1 MPFASSGRY
10 QSRLFNFV
18 HKQSRRFTRQCD
30 RALGHLQVTTNWV
43 AAVGLY
49 PVLLLFQSTRKAFKQ
64 VHSSVQQSFPQL
76 SPAVD
81 AQSQTPPT
89 VDTPI
94 QQVLLLV
101 DALSSESAISTP
113 PTKPEPL
120 KNLLAFLVSWR
131 FKYRA
136 EKAESAEGEKPF
148 TSGRAPLASSVT
160 AYNARLNKGKIRT
173 AQAPPLPTPNRPL
186 IQGIATQLS
195 SRALVLVS
203 VQNEILDILTPQ
215 QQQKLQAEIIA
226 GVGDYWRYRTKQSQ
240 KSLSPLASG
249 TPLTPPYEEGSPL
262 ATSPV
267 LAFLDRKLA
276 GVESNH
282 FTPIW
287 EVAIAISGKVSSTS
301 GQLVQQVQSQFG
313 ASLSK
318 DRSPAAADNS
328 SATQTIR
335 IQTLIRA
342 AIDYFFGSHDS
353 KPLEQNQSKSK
364 SISSKFSQNLPQAP
378 NLLIHPSLKSTAS
391 TARVGRRAHLPS
403 GGFERSFDP
412 NIEDPW
418 LSESDLFGDSVV
430 VDEVLT
436 ESQLRSKI
444 MMSGTKKTSVVLPSN
459 RSSSYSLGKLVNSCR
474 NFFLPSKPASEIVKQ
489 QKINNSKVAGIS
501 TKQSPPLFKSPQL
514 NTAGEISTSFSTQTT
529 GIEAQPDWLETNAT
543 VMGYVKHPLE
553 QLLAWLDSLMLWLEE
568 MLLKIWQQ
576 LINLG
581 ARKG

>member
-30 RALGHLQVTTNWV
+30 RALGHLQTTTNWV

-49 PVLLLFQSTRKAFKQ
+49 PMLLLFQSTRRAAKQ
-64 VHSSVQQSFPQL
+64 MHSSVQQSFPQL
-76 SPAVD
+76 SPAVES
-81 AQSQTPPT
+81 QPQTPPT

-131 FKYRA
+131 FKYRSQEA
-136 EKAESAEGEKPF
+136 EKEKPF
-148 TSGRAPLASSVT
+148 TSGRASLASSVT
-160 AYNARLNKGKIRT
+160 PYNAPRLNGGKIST
-173 AQAPPLPTPNRPL
+173 AQALPLPTSNRSL

-240 KSLSPLASG
+240 KSLW
-249 TPLTPPYEEGSPL
+249 LTP
-262 ATSPV
+262 SPV

-276 GVESNH
+276 KVESNH
-282 FTPIW
+282 FTPVW
-287 EVAIAISGKVSSTS
+287 EVAIAISRKVSSTS

-313 ASLSK
+313 ASLSR
-318 DRSPAAADNS
+318 DRSPAADDS
-328 SATQTIR
+328 SATQTIG
-335 IQTLIRA
+335 IQTLIMA
-342 AIDYFFGSHDS
+342 AIDYFFGSHDR

-364 SISSKFSQNLPQAP
+364 SISGKVSKNLPQAP
-378 NLLIHPSLKSTAS
+378 NSLIIHPSLKLTAS
-391 TARVGRRAHLPS
+391 TAGAHLRS
-403 GGFERSFDP
+403 MGGRSFDP
-412 NIEDPW
+412 NIEYPW

-430 VDEVLT
+430 VDEILT
-436 ESQLRSKI
+436 ESQLRSKT

-459 RSSSYSLGKLVNSCR
+459 RSSNYSLGKLFNSFR
-474 NFFLPSKPASEIVKQ
+474 HLFLPSKPASEIVKQ
-489 QKINNSKVAGIS
+489 QKINNTKVAGIS
-501 TKQSPPLFKSPQL
+501 TKQSPPLFRSPQL
-514 NTAGEISTSFSTQTT
+514 NTSGKISTSFSTQTT
-529 GIEAQPDWLETNAT
+529 GMEAQPDWIETNAT

-568 MLLKIWQQ
+568 MLLKIWQI

>member
-1 MPFASSGRY
+1 M
-10 QSRLFNFV
+10 
-18 HKQSRRFTRQCD
+18 
-30 RALGHLQVTTNWV
+30 
-43 AAVGLY
+43 
-49 PVLLLFQSTRKAFKQ
+49 
-64 VHSSVQQSFPQL
+64 HSSVQQSFPQL
-76 SPAVD
+76 SPAVES
-81 AQSQTPPT
+81 QPQTPPT

-120 KNLLAFLVSWR
+120 KKLLAFLVSWR
-131 FKYRA
+131 FKYRSQEA
-136 EKAESAEGEKPF
+136 EKEKPF

-160 AYNARLNKGKIRT
+160 PYNAPRLNGGKIST
-173 AQAPPLPTPNRPL
+173 AQALPLPTSNRSL

-226 GVGDYWRYRTKQSQ
+226 KVGDYWRYRTKQSQ
-240 KSLSPLASG
+240 KSLW
-249 TPLTPPYEEGSPL
+249 LTP
-262 ATSPV
+262 SPV

-276 GVESNH
+276 KVESNH
-282 FTPIW
+282 FTPVW
-287 EVAIAISGKVSSTS
+287 EVAIAISRKVSSNS

-313 ASLSK
+313 ASLSR

-335 IQTLIRA
+335 IKTLIRA
-342 AIDYFFGSHDS
+342 AIDYFFGSHGS

-364 SISSKFSQNLPQAP
+364 LISSKFSQNLPQSP
-378 NLLIHPSLKSTAS
+378 NLLIHRSLKSTAS
-391 TARVGRRAHLPS
+391 TARVGRRAHSLS

-412 NIEDPW
+412 NIEDLW
-418 LSESDLFGDSVV
+418 LSESDLFGDLVV
-430 VDEVLT
+430 VDEILS
-436 ESQLRSKI
+436 ESQPRSKT

-459 RSSSYSLGKLVNSCR
+459 RSSNYSLGKLVNSCR

-489 QKINNSKVAGIS
+489 QKINNGKVAGII

-514 NTAGEISTSFSTQTT
+514 NTSGEISSAFSTQTT
-529 GIEAQPDWLETNAT
+529 GMEAKLDWIETNAT
-543 VMGYVKHPLE
+543 VIGYVKHPLE

-576 LINLG
+576 LINLR

>member
-30 RALGHLQVTTNWV
+30 RALVHLQTTTNWV

-49 PVLLLFQSTRKAFKQ
+49 PILLLFQSTRRAAKQ
-64 VHSSVQQSFPQL
+64 MHSSVQQSFPQL
-76 SPAVD
+76 SPAVES
-81 AQSQTPPT
+81 QPQTPPT

-131 FKYRA
+131 FKYRSQEA
-136 EKAESAEGEKPF
+136 EKEKPF

-160 AYNARLNKGKIRT
+160 PYNAPRLNGGKIST
-173 AQAPPLPTPNRPL
+173 AQALPLPTSNRSL

-226 GVGDYWRYRTKQSQ
+226 KVGDYWRYRTKQSQ
-240 KSLSPLASG
+240 KSLW
-249 TPLTPPYEEGSPL
+249 LTP
-262 ATSPV
+262 SPV

-276 GVESNH
+276 KVESNH
-282 FTPIW
+282 FTPVW
-287 EVAIAISGKVSSTS
+287 EVAIAISRKVSSTS

-313 ASLSK
+313 ASLSR
-318 DRSPAAADNS
+318 DRSPAADNS

-364 SISSKFSQNLPQAP
+364 FISGKFSQNLPPAP
-378 NLLIHPSLKSTAS
+378 NSLINPPLKLTAS

-403 GGFERSFDP
+403 GGFERSFEP
-412 NIEDPW
+412 NIEDIW

-430 VDEVLT
+430 VDEILT
-436 ESQLRSKI
+436 ESQPSSKT

-459 RSSSYSLGKLVNSCR
+459 RSSNYSLGKFVNSCR

-489 QKINNSKVAGIS
+489 QKINNGKVAGII
-501 TKQSPPLFKSPQL
+501 TKQSPPLFKLPQL
-514 NTAGEISTSFSTQTT
+514 NTAGEIYTSFSTQTT
-529 GIEAQPDWLETNAT
+529 GMEAQPDWIETNAT

-568 MLLKIWQQ
+568 MLLKIWQI
-576 LINLG
+576 LISLG
-581 ARKG
+581 ARKR

>member
-1 MPFASSGRY
+1 MSSAPSGRY

-18 HKQSRRFTRQCD
+18 RKQSRRFTRQCD
-30 RALGHLQVTTNWV
+30 RALGHLRVTTNWV

-49 PVLLLFQSTRKAFKQ
+49 PVLLLFQSTRKAVKQ
-64 VHSSVQQSFPQL
+64 VHSSVQQGFPQL
-76 SPAVD
+76 SSAVD
-81 AQSQTPPT
+81 AQPQTPPT

-131 FKYRA
+131 FKY
-136 EKAESAEGEKPF
+136 KAEEAEEVEGEKPF
-148 TSGRAPLASSVT
+148 TSARAPQSSSVT
-160 AYNARLNKGKIRT
+160 PYNAHLNGGKIRT
-173 AQAPPLPTPNRPL
+173 AQVPLPTSNRPL

-240 KSLSPLASG
+240 KSLKPQASSPL
-249 TPLTPPYEEGSPL
+249 PNPPTPL

-282 FTPIW
+282 FTPVW
-287 EVAIAISGKVSSTS
+287 EVAIAISRKVSSTS
-301 GQLVQQVQSQFG
+301 GQVQQVQSQFG
-313 ASLSK
+313 ASLSTS
-318 DRSPAAADNS
+318 RSPAAADNS

-335 IQTLIRA
+335 IQTLIKA
-342 AIDYFFGSHDS
+342 AIDYFFGSRDR

-364 SISSKFSQNLPQAP
+364 SIFGKASQNLPQA
-378 NLLIHPSLKSTAS
+378 LIHPSLKSTAS
-391 TARVGRRAHLPS
+391 TAGAGRRAHLRS
-403 GGFERSFDP
+403 VGFARSFDP

-430 VDEVLT
+430 VDEILT
-436 ESQLRSKI
+436 ESQTRSKT

-459 RSSSYSLGKLVNSCR
+459 RSSNYYLGKLVNNFR
-474 NFFLPSKPASEIVKQ
+474 NLFLPSKLASEIVKQ
-489 QKINNSKVAGIS
+489 QEINNGKVAEIS
-501 TKQSPPLFKSPQL
+501 TKQSPPLFRLPQL
-514 NTAGEISTSFSTQTT
+514 NTAGEISTSFSTQAT
-529 GIEAQPDWLETNAT
+529 GMEAQPDWIETNAT

-568 MLLKIWQQ
+568 MLLKIWQW
-576 LINLG
+576 LKLS
-581 ARKG
+581 RK

>member
-1 MPFASSGRY
+1 MSSDSAGRY

-30 RALGHLQVTTNWV
+30 RALVHLQTTTNWV

-49 PVLLLFQSTRKAFKQ
+49 PILLLFQSTRRAAKQ
-64 VHSSVQQSFPQL
+64 MHSSVQQSFPQL
-76 SPAVD
+76 SPAVES
-81 AQSQTPPT
+81 QPQTPPT

-101 DALSSESAISTP
+101 DALSSESAISIP
-113 PTKPEPL
+113 PTKAEPL

-131 FKYRA
+131 FKYRSQ
-136 EKAESAEGEKPF
+136 EAEGEKPF
-148 TSGRAPLASSVT
+148 TSGRAPFASSVT
-160 AYNARLNKGKIRT
+160 PYNTRLNGGKIRT
-173 AQAPPLPTPNRPL
+173 AQAPLLPTSNRPL

-226 GVGDYWRYRTKQSQ
+226 TVGDYWRYRTKQSQ
-240 KSLSPLASG
+240 KSLKPQASYID
-249 TPLTPPYEEGSPL
+249 PLTP
-262 ATSPV
+262 SPV

-282 FTPIW
+282 FTPVW
-287 EVAIAISGKVSSTS
+287 EVAIAISRKVSSTS

-313 ASLSK
+313 ASLSR

-364 SISSKFSQNLPQAP
+364 FISSKFRQNLPQAP

-391 TARVGRRAHLPS
+391 TARVGRRAHSLS

-412 NIEDPW
+412 NIEYPW

-430 VDEVLT
+430 VDEILT
-436 ESQLRSKI
+436 ESQPRSKT
-444 MMSGTKKTSVVLPSN
+444 MMSETKKTSMVLPSN
-459 RSSSYSLGKLVNSCR
+459 RSSNYSLGKLVNSCR
-474 NFFLPSKPASEIVKQ
+474 NFFLPSNSASEIVKQ
-489 QKINNSKVAGIS
+489 QKINNGKVAGII

-514 NTAGEISTSFSTQTT
+514 NTAGEIYTSFSTQTT
-529 GIEAQPDWLETNAT
+529 GMEAQPDWIETNAT

-568 MLLKIWQQ
+568 MLLKIWQR

-581 ARKG
+581 TIKG

>member
-1 MPFASSGRY
+1 MSSASSGRY

-18 HKQSRRFTRQCD
+18 RKQSRRFTKQCD
-30 RALGHLQVTTNWV
+30 RALGHIQATTNWV

-49 PVLLLFQSTRKAFKQ
+49 PILLLFQSTQRAAKQ
-64 VHSSVQQSFPQL
+64 LHSSVQQSFPQL
-76 SPAVD
+76 SPAVES
-81 AQSQTPPT
+81 QPQTPPT

-113 PTKPEPL
+113 PSKPEPL

-131 FKYRA
+131 FKYRSEEV
-136 EKAESAEGEKPF
+136 EKEKPF
-148 TSGRAPLASSVT
+148 TSARAIASSVT
-160 AYNARLNKGKIRT
+160 ANNAPRLNGGKICT
-173 AQAPPLPTPNRPL
+173 AQVLLPTSNRPL

-226 GVGDYWRYRTKQSQ
+226 KVGDYWRYRTKQGQ
-240 KSLSPLASG
+240 KSLLHRSSDID
-249 TPLTPPYEEGSPL
+249 PLTP
-262 ATSPV
+262 SPV

-276 GVESNH
+276 KVESNH
-282 FTPIW
+282 FTPVW
-287 EVAIAISGKVSSTS
+287 EVAIAISRQVSSTS

-313 ASLSK
+313 ASLSTS
-318 DRSPAAADNS
+318 RSPAAADNS

-335 IQTLIRA
+335 IQTLIGA
-342 AIDYFFGSHDS
+342 AIDYFFGSHDR

-364 SISSKFSQNLPQAP
+364 SISGKASQNLPQAP
-378 NLLIHPSLKSTAS
+378 NSLINQPLKLTAS
-391 TARVGRRAHLPS
+391 TAGAGWRAHLPS
-403 GGFERSFDP
+403 GGFARSFDP

-430 VDEVLT
+430 VDEILT
-436 ESQLRSKI
+436 ESQTRSKT
-444 MMSGTKKTSVVLPSN
+444 MMSRTKKTSVVLPSN
-459 RSSSYSLGKLVNSCR
+459 RSSNYYLGKLVNNFR
-474 NFFLPSKPASEIVKQ
+474 NLFLPPKPASEIVKE
-489 QKINNSKVAGIS
+489 QKINNGKVAEIS
-501 TKQSPPLFKSPQL
+501 TKQSPPLFRSPQL

-529 GIEAQPDWLETNAT
+529 GMEAQPDWIETNAT
-543 VMGYVKHPLE
+543 VIGYVKHPLE

-568 MLLKIWQQ
+568 MLLKIWQW
-576 LINLG
+576 LKLSS
-581 ARKG
+581 KS

>member
-1 MPFASSGRY
+1 MSSDSSGRY

-30 RALGHLQVTTNWV
+30 RALAHLQTTSNWV

-49 PVLLLFQSTRKAFKQ
+49 PILLLFQSTRRAAKQ
-64 VHSSVQQSFPQL
+64 MHSSVQQSFPQF
-76 SPAVD
+76 SPAVES
-81 AQSQTPPT
+81 QPQTPPT
-89 VDTPI
+89 VDTSI

-101 DALSSESAISTP
+101 DALSSESAISTS

-131 FKYRA
+131 FKNRSQ
-136 EKAESAEGEKPF
+136 EAEGEKPF
-148 TSGRAPLASSVT
+148 TSGRVPLASSVT
-160 AYNARLNKGKIRT
+160 AYNAPRLNGGKICT
-173 AQAPPLPTPNRPL
+173 VQALPLATSNRPL

-226 GVGDYWRYRTKQSQ
+226 KIGDYWRYRTKQSQ
-240 KSLSPLASG
+240 KSLKPQASYID
-249 TPLTPPYEEGSPL
+249 PLTP
-262 ATSPV
+262 SPV

-282 FTPIW
+282 FTPVW
-287 EVAIAISGKVSSTS
+287 EVAIAISRKVSSSS

-313 ASLSK
+313 ASLSTA
-318 DRSPAAADNS
+318 RSPAAADDS

-342 AIDYFFGSHDS
+342 AIDYFFGTHDS
-353 KPLEQNQSKSK
+353 KPLGQNQSKSK
-364 SISSKFSQNLPQAP
+364 SISGTVSQNLPQAP
-378 NLLIHPSLKSTAS
+378 NLLINPSLKSTAS
-391 TARVGRRAHLPS
+391 TAGARRRAHLRRV
-403 GGFERSFDP
+403 GFGRSPRP

-430 VDEVLT
+430 VDEILT
-436 ESQLRSKI
+436 ESQLRSKT

-514 NTAGEISTSFSTQTT
+514 NTAGEISTSSSTQTS
-529 GIEAQPDWLETNAT
+529 GMEAQPDWIETNAT

-568 MLLKIWQQ
+568 MLLKIWQW
-576 LINLG
+576 LKMS
-581 ARKG
+581 RKS